1 MSHVAPC
8 WSLYLFDHGLRRLFH
23 KPERLLSPY
32 VSPGMTVLD
41 LGCGHGFFTIDM
53 ARMVGPQ
60 GRVIAVDVQQN
71 NLDIV
76 RRRADRAGLA
86 ERVRTVRCAPDEI
99 GVDEQVD
106 FALAFWMVH
115 ETPDVAAFFRQVR
128 DCLKSESYFLMAEPI
143 FHVKRGQFEGNVRLA
158 EAAALQLC
166 SRPRIWFSM
175 AALFKP
181 VQALTIEG
189 H

>member
-1 MSHVAPC
+1 MAHIAPC
-8 WSLYLFDHGLRRLFH
+8 WSLYLLDHSFRRLFH
-23 KPERLLSPY
+23 KAEKLFGASVR
-32 VSPGMTVLD
+32 PGMTVLD

-53 ARMVGPQ
+53 ARMVGPE

-99 GVDEQVD
+99 GVDEQAD
-106 FALAFWMVH
+106 FGLAFWVVH

-128 DCLKSESYFLMAEPI
+128 ACLKDESHLLMAEPI
-143 FHVKRGQFEGNVRLA
+143 FHVKRAHFEESVRLA
-158 EAAALQLC
+158 ESVGWKLC
-166 SRPRIWFSM
+166 SRPDVRFSK
-175 AALFKP
+175 AALFKA
-181 VQALTIEG
+181 VEDDAGQG